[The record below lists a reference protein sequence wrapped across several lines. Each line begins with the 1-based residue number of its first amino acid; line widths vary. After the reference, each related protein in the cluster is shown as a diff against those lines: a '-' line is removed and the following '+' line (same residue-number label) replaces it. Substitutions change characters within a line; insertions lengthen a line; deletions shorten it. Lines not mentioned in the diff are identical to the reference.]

1 MPVGKIDSV
10 TVRGKNEE
18 TVVAGEGAAWMPP
31 LLLVTTIPL
40 ATPLVLRTVTVLLA
54 IVQVPV
60 VVNVVGS
67 V

>member
-1 MPVGKIDSV
+1 MPVGKADSV
-10 TVRGKNEE
+10 TVKGRNEE
-18 TVVAGEGAAWMPP
+18 TVVTGEVWMPP

-54 IVQVPV
+54 VVQVPV